1 MNKSITKRQTVMI
14 AVSFMLLMIALGIND
29 SLRGIFAP
37 AFEGHFSL
45 NSMQLS
51 VIIMVSYLGNLVFLS
66 VGGNLLDRF
75 NKKTVILS
83 ALGLWIVAVGAYVV
97 TDSYFTLLVCM
108 FITMGASTLLST
120 SISILTPVFFVSS
133 PMFMVNL
140 FYFVQGIGT
149 SGSQNIVG
157 RFFYEFASWKY
168 VNLLLFA
175 LGLISF
181 IMIAMTKI
189 PTLEQKNDKKEKIS
203 YSQVVRTKGFILLI
217 IIFGTYFIAE
227 HGILN
232 WLLTYA
238 VNGLHINQGKAS
250 TILSLFF
257 GGIMIGRLLFAPLV
271 QKIGVRKSIL
281 IFGGIGT
288 LLFVFGFLLKEN
300 GLWLLGISGLA
311 VSVIYPTLLL
321 LIRYVFPFDVVATAT
336 GAIISIATLF
346 DIGFNLIFGALV
358 TALGYQ
364 TSIMILPL
372 CMTAFFIS
380 FLLLIGKVNIGGTNA

>member
-1 MNKSITKRQTVMI
+1 MNNSITKRQAVMMAI
-14 AVSFMLLMIALGIND
+14 SFMLLMIALGIND

-37 AFEGHFSL
+37 AFEEHFSL
-45 NSMQLS
+45 SSMQLS
-51 VIIMVSYLGNLVFLS
+51 VIIMTSYLGNLVFLS

-83 ALGLWIVAVGAYVV
+83 VLALWIVAVGAYVV
-97 TDSYFTLLVCM
+97 TDSYYILLVSM
-108 FITMGASTLLST
+108 FITMGTSTLLST
-120 SISILTPVFFVSS
+120 SISILTPVFFVTS
-133 PMFMVNL
+133 PIFMVNL
-140 FYFVQGIGT
+140 FYFIQGIGT

-168 VNLLLFA
+168 VNLLLFV

-189 PTLEQKNDKKEKIS
+189 PTMEQKKEKKKVT
-203 YSQVVRTKGFILLI
+203 YSQVVRTKGFFLLI

-232 WLLTYA
+232 WLVTYA
-238 VNGLHINQGKAS
+238 VNGLQINQGEAS

-271 QKIGVRKSIL
+271 QKIGARNSIL
-281 IFGGIGT
+281 FFGGTGT
-288 LLFVFGFLLKEN
+288 ALFVLGFLLKTN

-321 LIRYVFPFDVVATAT
+321 LIRFVFPFDVVATAT

-346 DIGFNLIFGALV
+346 DIGFNLIFGALI

-364 TSIMILPL
+364 TSIMILPI
-372 CMTAFFIS
+372 CMAAFLIS
-380 FLLLIGKVNIGGTNA
+380 FILLNKKVSIDVTNK